1 MSTDSLQEDGVLKDE
16 SQVGA
21 MDGQTLED
29 SAALGQMGQ
38 PRLTNLWRK
47 IIVGAIAILTA
58 VVFAIWGIHAS
69 QATDPYIQSVLQIS
83 GDPARGKDIFTL
95 NCATCHGLEAAGE
108 VGPDLNGVSERKSRV
123 ALITQVISGQ
133 TPPMP
138 QFQPSEKD
146 MADLLSFLETL

>member
-1 MSTDSLQEDGVLKDE
+1 MSTDSLQGNNKTEDLGEGQVLETVATGVQGEQAGLVD
-16 SQVGA
+16 
-21 MDGQTLED
+21 
-29 SAALGQMGQ
+29 
-38 PRLTNLWRK
+38 PWRRM
-47 IIVGAIAILTA
+47 VAGAIAFLTA
-58 VVFAIWGIHAS
+58 LLLVFWGMHAS
-69 QATDPYIQSVLQIS
+69 QTTDPYVQSVLQIS
-83 GDPARGKDIFTL
+83 GDSTRGKDIFVL

-123 ALITQVISGQ
+123 ALIEQVISGQ